1 VETEDRINY
10 LKKRNMLAF
19 IVITLIKILIV
30 FVVFLLMI
38 AYLTWL
44 ERKLLG
50 HFQVRLGPIRVGPH
64 GLLQPFADGIK
75 LLFKEDVTPA
85 KVNKFIYNLAP
96 LLTFIPS
103 LIIMAVIPFGDQVK
117 IFGQNVNLVI
127 SDFNMGILYIFAV
140 TSLGVYGIVLAGWSS
155 NNKYSL
161 LGGLR
166 SSAQM
171 ISYEVSL
178 ALSLIGIFMI
188 AGSLSLV
195 DIVKAQD
202 KFFNWF
208 IFRQPLGFILYLI
221 CAIAETNRA
230 PFDLPEADNELVAGY
245 YTEYSSMKFA
255 MFFLG
260 EYGNMINVSALA
272 TTLFLG
278 GWQGPF
284 LPPVLWFLIKLCA
297 FLFFYIWIRATL
309 PRFRYDQLMNFGWK
323 VLLPLAL
330 FNILLT
336 GVLMVV

>member
-1 VETEDRINY
+1 MVT
-10 LKKRNMLAF
+10 F
-19 IVITLIKILIV
+19 IIITIIKILVV

-50 HFQVRLGPIRVGPH
+50 HFQVRLGPMRVGPH
-64 GLLQPFADGIK
+64 GLLQPIADGIK
-75 LLFKEDVTPA
+75 LLFKEDIVPA
-85 KVNKFIYNLAP
+85 NVHKLIYNLAP
-96 LLTFIPS
+96 LLVFIPA
-103 LIIMAVIPFGDQVK
+103 LIIMAVIPFGDRIT
-117 IFGQNVNLVI
+117 IFGQSIDLVI
-127 SDFNMGILYIFAV
+127 SDFNMGILYVFAI
-140 TSLGVYGIVLAGWSS
+140 TSLGVYGLVLAGWSS

-178 ALSLIGIFMI
+178 ALSLIGVLMI

-195 DIVKAQD
+195 EIVKAQD
-202 KFFNWF
+202 SFFNWF

-221 CAIAETNRA
+221 CAIAETNRT
-230 PFDLPEADNELVAGY
+230 PFDLPEAENELVAGFH
-245 YTEYSSMKFA
+245 TEYSSMKFA

-260 EYGNMINVSALA
+260 EYGSMINVGALA

-297 FLFFYIWIRATL
+297 FLFFFIWLRATL

-330 FNILLT
+330 LNILVT
-336 GVLMVV
+336 GVWMII

>member
-1 VETEDRINY
+1 
-10 LKKRNMLAF
+10 
-19 IVITLIKILIV
+19 
-30 FVVFLLMI
+30 
-38 AYLTWL
+38 
-44 ERKLLG
+44 
-50 HFQVRLGPIRVGPH
+50 
-64 GLLQPFADGIK
+64 
-75 LLFKEDVTPA
+75 
-85 KVNKFIYNLAP
+85 
-96 LLTFIPS
+96 
-103 LIIMAVIPFGDQVK
+103 MAVIPFGDRIR
-117 IFGQNVNLVI
+117 IFGQSINLVI
-127 SDFNMGILYIFAV
+127 SDFNMGILYVFAV

-178 ALSLIGIFMI
+178 ALSLIGVFMI

-297 FLFFYIWIRATL
+297 VLFFFIWIRATL

-330 FNILLT
+330 LNILLT
-336 GVLMVV
+336 GTIIVL

>member
-1 VETEDRINY
+1 
-10 LKKRNMLAF
+10 MLAF
-19 IVITLIKILIV
+19 IIITLIKILIV
-30 FVVFLLMI
+30 FVFFLLMI

-50 HFQVRLGPIRVGPH
+50 HFQVRLGPMRVGPH
-64 GLLQPFADGIK
+64 GLLQPIADGIK

-96 LLTFIPS
+96 LLTFIPA
-103 LIIMAVIPFGDQVK
+103 LIIMAVIPFGDRIK
-117 IFGQNVNLVI
+117 IFGQSINLVI
-127 SDFNMGILYIFAV
+127 SDFNMGILYVFAV

-178 ALSLIGIFMI
+178 ALSLIGVFMI

-195 DIVKAQD
+195 EIVKSQD
-202 KFFNWF
+202 KFLNWF
-208 IFRQPLGFILYLI
+208 IFRQPLGFILYLV

-297 FLFFYIWIRATL
+297 FLFFYIWVRATL

-323 VLLPLAL
+323 VLLPLTL
-330 FNILLT
+330 LNILLT
-336 GVLMVV
+336 ATIMVL

>member
-1 VETEDRINY
+1 
-10 LKKRNMLAF
+10 MLAF
-19 IVITLIKILIV
+19 IIITLIKILIV

-50 HFQVRLGPIRVGPH
+50 HFQVRLGPMRVGPH

-85 KVNKFIYNLAP
+85 KVNKFIYSLAP
-96 LLTFIPS
+96 LLTFIPA
-103 LIIMAVIPFGDQVK
+103 LIIMAVIPFGDQVR
-117 IFGQNVNLVI
+117 IFGQKIDLVI
-127 SDFNMGILYIFAV
+127 SNFNMGILYIFAV

-178 ALSLIGIFMI
+178 ALSLIGVFMI
-188 AGSLSLV
+188 VGSLSLV

-202 KFFNWF
+202 QFLNWF

-336 GVLMVV
+336 GVIMVV

>member
-1 VETEDRINY
+1 
-10 LKKRNMLAF
+10 M
-19 IVITLIKILIV
+19 
-30 FVVFLLMI
+30 VFLLMI

-50 HFQVRLGPIRVGPH
+50 HFQVRLGPMRVGPH

-75 LLFKEDVTPA
+75 LLFKEELVPA
-85 KVNKFIYNLAP
+85 NVNRFIYNLAP
-96 LLTFIPS
+96 ILVFIPA
-103 LIIMAVIPFGDQVK
+103 LIIMAVIPFGDR
-117 IFGQNVNLVI
+117 ITILGQKVDLVI
-127 SDFNMGILYIFAV
+127 SDFNMGILYVFAI
-140 TSLGVYGIVLAGWSS
+140 TSLGVYGLVLAGWSS

-178 ALSLIGIFMI
+178 ALSLIGVLMI

-195 DIVKAQD
+195 EIVKAQD

-208 IFRQPLGFILYLI
+208 IFRQPLGFLLYLVCI
-221 CAIAETNRA
+221 IAEINRA
-230 PFDLPEADNELVAGY
+230 PFDLPEAENELVAGY

-260 EYGNMINVSALA
+260 EYGSMINAGALA

-284 LPPVLWFLIKLCA
+284 LPPVVWFLIKLCA
-297 FLFFYIWIRATL
+297 FLFLYIWLRATL

-330 FNILLT
+330 LNILIT
-336 GVLMVV
+336 GVVILL

>member
-1 VETEDRINY
+1 
-10 LKKRNMLAF
+10 MLAF
-19 IVITLIKILIV
+19 IIITLIKILIV

-103 LIIMAVIPFGDQVK
+103 LIIMAVIPFGDQIK

-188 AGSLSLV
+188 VGSLSLV

-284 LPPVLWFLIKLCA
+284 LPPVVWFLIKLCA
-297 FLFFYIWIRATL
+297 FLFFYIWVRATL

-330 FNILLT
+330 LNVLVT
-336 GVLMVV
+336 GVLMII

>member
-1 VETEDRINY
+1 MT
-10 LKKRNMLAF
+10 KKKNDLHNMLAF
-19 IVITLIKILIV
+19 IIITLIKILIV

-85 KVNKFIYNLAP
+85 KVNKFIYSLAP

-188 AGSLSLV
+188 VSSLSLV

-336 GVLMVV
+336 GIIMML

>member
-1 VETEDRINY
+1 
-10 LKKRNMLAF
+10 MLAF
-19 IVITLIKILIV
+19 IIITLIKILVV

-50 HFQVRLGPIRVGPH
+50 HFQVRLGPMRVGPH
-64 GLLQPFADGIK
+64 GLLQPIADGIK
-75 LLFKEDVTPA
+75 LLFKEDIVPA
-85 KVNKFIYNLAP
+85 NVHKLIYNLAP
-96 LLTFIPS
+96 LLVFIPA
-103 LIIMAVIPFGDQVK
+103 LIIMAVIPFGDQIT
-117 IFGQNVNLVI
+117 IFGQSIDLVI

-140 TSLGVYGIVLAGWSS
+140 TSLGVYGLVLAGWSS

-178 ALSLIGIFMI
+178 ALSLIGVLMI

-195 DIVKAQD
+195 DIVKTQD
-202 KFFNWF
+202 SFFNWF

-221 CAIAETNRA
+221 CAIAETNRT
-230 PFDLPEADNELVAGY
+230 PFDLPEAENELVAGFH
-245 YTEYSSMKFA
+245 TEYSSMKFA

-260 EYGNMINVSALA
+260 EYGSMINVGALA

-297 FLFFYIWIRATL
+297 FLFFFIWLRATL

-330 FNILLT
+330 LNILVT
-336 GVLMVV
+336 GVWMII

>member
-1 VETEDRINY
+1 MVT
-10 LKKRNMLAF
+10 F
-19 IVITLIKILIV
+19 IIITLIKILIV
-30 FVVFLLMI
+30 FVFFLLMI

-50 HFQVRLGPIRVGPH
+50 HFQVRLGPMRVGPH

-96 LLTFIPS
+96 LLTFIPA
-103 LIIMAVIPFGDQVK
+103 LIIMAVIPFGDQIK
-117 IFGQNVNLVI
+117 IFGQSINLVI
-127 SDFNMGILYIFAV
+127 SDFNMGILYVFAV
-140 TSLGVYGIVLAGWSS
+140 TSLSVYGIVLAGWSS

-178 ALSLIGIFMI
+178 ALSLIGVFMI

-195 DIVKAQD
+195 EIVKSQD
-202 KFFNWF
+202 KLFSWF
-208 IFRQPLGFILYLI
+208 IFRQPLGFILYLV

-260 EYGNMINVSALA
+260 EYGSMINVSALA

-284 LPPVLWFLIKLCA
+284 LPPVLWFLIKVCA
-297 FLFFYIWIRATL
+297 FLFFYIWVRATL

-323 VLLPLAL
+323 VLLPLTL
-330 FNILLT
+330 LNILLT
-336 GVLMVV
+336 ATIMVL

>member
-1 VETEDRINY
+1 MIP
-10 LKKRNMLAF
+10 F
-19 IVITLIKILIV
+19 IIITLIKILVV

-50 HFQVRLGPIRVGPH
+50 HFQVRLGPMRVGPH

-75 LLFKEDVTPA
+75 LLFKEELVPA
-85 KVNKFIYNLAP
+85 NVNKFIYNLAP
-96 LLTFIPS
+96 ILVFIPA
-103 LIIMAVIPFGDQVK
+103 LIIMAVIPFGDRIT
-117 IFGQNVNLVI
+117 IFGQKVDLVI
-127 SDFNMGILYIFAV
+127 SDFNMGILYVFAI
-140 TSLGVYGIVLAGWSS
+140 TSLGVYGLVLAGWSS

-178 ALSLIGIFMI
+178 ALSLIGVLMI

-195 DIVKAQD
+195 EIVKAQD

-208 IFRQPLGFILYLI
+208 IFRQPLGFLLYLV
-221 CAIAETNRA
+221 CVIAEINRA
-230 PFDLPEADNELVAGY
+230 PFDLPEAENELVAGY

-260 EYGNMINVSALA
+260 EYGSMINAGALA

-284 LPPVLWFLIKLCA
+284 LPPVVWFLIKLCA
-297 FLFFYIWIRATL
+297 FLFFYIWLRATL

-330 FNILLT
+330 LNILVT
-336 GVLMVV
+336 GVVMII